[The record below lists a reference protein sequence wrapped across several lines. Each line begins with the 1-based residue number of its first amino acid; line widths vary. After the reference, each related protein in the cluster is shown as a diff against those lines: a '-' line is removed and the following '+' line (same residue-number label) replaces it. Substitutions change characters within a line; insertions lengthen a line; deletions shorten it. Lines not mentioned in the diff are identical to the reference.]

1 MFRFLL
7 CIFCISLINPFTAQT
22 LDALTYKSAFESAY
36 ATNSTLPKGILEA
49 VAFAQTRI
57 KHLSGNTEGCSG
69 MPQVKGVMGLT
80 EDGKGYFN
88 NNLIYIAELSGY
100 SVHDIRSNPSDNI
113 AAYAKAYT
121 ILMERSSVETDEFSK
136 HDQLLKTLSE
146 IPWNKNAASN
156 YALSCFTYEVFNFL
170 NNPIYQDLFD
180 FPAYAIDLT
189 EIYGVDNLGILTS
202 EQILISPD
210 AVYDEERHE
219 FEPRDRSAEYGPAL
233 WNAAAACNYSSR
245 LGVSISAVTV
255 HTIQGSYAGAI
266 SWAKNCLSS
275 VSYHYVVRSSDGQV
289 TQMVIEANKAWHV
302 GSANPYTIG
311 IEHEG
316 YVSDPIW
323 YTEAMYVSSANLVRD
338 ITESG
343 YGIDPLRT
351 YQGPATAATLTLG
364 GCVKIKGHQHFPGAA
379 HTDPGIH
386 WNWEHYYQ

>member
-36 ATNSTLPKGILEA
+36 ATNPTLPKGILEA

-88 NNLIYIAELSGY
+88 NNLIYISELSGY
-100 SVHDIRSNPSDNI
+100 TVANIKANPSDNI
-113 AAYAKAYT
+113 AAYAKAYA
-121 ILMERSSVETDEFSK
+121 ILMERSAVETDEFSK

-202 EQILISPD
+202 EQI
-210 AVYDEERHE
+210 
-219 FEPRDRSAEYGPAL
+219 
-233 WNAAAACNYSSR
+233 
-245 LGVSISAVTV
+245 
-255 HTIQGSYAGAI
+255 
-266 SWAKNCLSS
+266 
-275 VSYHYVVRSSDGQV
+275 
-289 TQMVIEANKAWHV
+289 
-302 GSANPYTIG
+302 
-311 IEHEG
+311 
-316 YVSDPIW
+316 
-323 YTEAMYVSSANLVRD
+323 
-338 ITESG
+338 
-343 YGIDPLRT
+343 
-351 YQGPATAATLTLG
+351 
-364 GCVKIKGHQHFPGAA
+364 
-379 HTDPGIH
+379 
-386 WNWEHYYQ
+386 